1 MKAKPDR
8 KPERAKTTPLRR
20 KPLTSQGFFPEE
32 PEFMTTFGN
41 DAETIRKEVMRV
53 KASLK
58 DSSRLFEQMGATG
71 RPKFKK
77 N

>member
-1 MKAKPDR
+1 MKAKPD
-8 KPERAKTTPLRR
+8 KKLDFVKTTPLRR
-20 KPLTSQGFFPEE
+20 KSPTSKDFPSEE
-32 PEFMTTFGN
+32 PGFLTTFGS

-53 KASLK
+53 KENLK
-58 DSSRLFEQMGATG
+58 HSPRLFEQMGTIR

>member
-1 MKAKPDR
+1 MKAKPDK
-8 KPERAKTTPLRR
+8 KPEFVKTTPLRR
-20 KPLTSQGFFPEE
+20 KPLTSKDFSSKK
-32 PEFMTTFGN
+32 PEFLTIFGN

-58 DSSRLFEQMGATG
+58 DSPRLFEQLGAIR
-71 RPKFKK
+71 RPTFKK

>member
-1 MKAKPDR
+1 MHAKPV
-8 KPERAKTTPLRR
+8 KKAAFVKTKPLRR
-20 KPLTSQGFFPEE
+20 KPLQSKHFLSKE
-32 PEFMTTFGN
+32 PEFLTTFGN

-58 DSSRLFEQMGATG
+58 DSPRLFEKLGAIG

-77 N
+77 T